1 MQETYKQDAL
11 NYSVTVKFNAKRE
24 AYGEFTV
31 RADDVETLQQR
42 HNEAKQLLLS
52 NMF

>member
-1 MQETYKQDAL
+1 MEETYKQESL
-11 NYSVTVKFNAKRE
+11 NFSVTVKINAKRE

-31 RADDVETLQQR
+31 RANDADTLKAR